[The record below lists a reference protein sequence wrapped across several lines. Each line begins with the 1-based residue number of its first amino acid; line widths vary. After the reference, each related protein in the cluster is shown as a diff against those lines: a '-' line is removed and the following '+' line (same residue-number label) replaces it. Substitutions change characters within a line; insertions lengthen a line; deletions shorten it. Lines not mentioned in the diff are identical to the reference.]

1 MILIVL
7 IILGL
12 SFGSFVNALVWR
24 TYKQETKSSRKKN
37 KSSDLSIIKGRSV
50 CVHCGHTLSAKDLVP
65 VLSWLELRGRCRYC
79 QKPISAQYP
88 LVELLT
94 TGLFIV
100 SYHFWPMPFDMA
112 GWLMFSLWLAA
123 TVLLV
128 ALAVYDLRWMIL
140 PNRLVFILIGVA
152 FISIVLRLF
161 SQPIIE
167 TLLAAVMGVVFSAGL
182 FYLLFRVSDGKWIGG
197 GDVKLAVAL
206 GLLVGGPLNAVL
218 MLFLASLFGSLVAIP
233 LLMAGKAKRST
244 HLPFGPFLIIAT
256 YIVFLFGETLSHW
269 YEKIFLG
276 I

>member
-1 MILIVL
+1 
-7 IILGL
+7 
-12 SFGSFVNALVWR
+12 
-24 TYKQETKSSRKKN
+24 
-37 KSSDLSIIKGRSV
+37 
-50 CVHCGHTLSAKDLVP
+50 
-65 VLSWLELRGRCRYC
+65 
-79 QKPISAQYP
+79 
-88 LVELLT
+88 
-94 TGLFIV
+94 
-100 SYHFWPMPFDMA
+100 
-112 GWLMFSLWLAA
+112 
-123 TVLLV
+123 
-128 ALAVYDLRWMIL
+128 
-140 PNRLVFILIGVA
+140 
-152 FISIVLRLF
+152 
-161 SQPIIE
+161 